1 MVIPKLKMMLAKST
15 SSLKVTLEVFEAWKE
30 KGRQENIV
38 AEKAQEALKAEVE
51 LIKVELAKEKAEAE

>member
-1 MVIPKLKMMLAKST
+1 MMLAKST